1 MKAGIHMEFCSW
13 CRWTAV
19 WIPRWRTHYGV
30 SRNAIQGVT
39 FDDMGISKCQASL
52 WLSDHSRVSVSMNE
66 NDKSKLLN
74 LNFHIVR
81 FFQVD
86 QIPILSKHFHGT
98 FRYSKLLCLIRS
110 TDRADRTLDWRP
122 KKFEIYDKS
131 LHCLSLC

>member
-1 MKAGIHMEFCSW
+1 
-13 CRWTAV
+13 
-19 WIPRWRTHYGV
+19 
-30 SRNAIQGVT
+30 
-39 FDDMGISKCQASL
+39 MGISKCQASL

-122 KKFEIYDKS
+122 KNLRFMTKVCTALVYVSSTSHLTCHVTVSMNLTQNSSTIYFVMI
-131 LHCLSLC
+131 CGG